1 MSYIMVARL
10 MQQLEIQGVWRGKN
24 KRTTR
29 NRDNQK
35 RANDLVKCDFSAKQP
50 NHLTKQCFSGR

>member
-1 MSYIMVARL
+1 
-10 MQQLEIQGVWRGKN
+10 MQQLQIQGIWRGKN

-29 NRDNQK
+29 SRDDQNRTD
-35 RANDLVKCDFSAKQP
+35 DLVKRDFSAKQP

>member
-1 MSYIMVARL
+1 MVARL